1 MNDKAPYVVLLQG
14 QTPQHDSAPIDT
26 TEAFL
31 EQLTCYAYFPNDW
44 LRFARMAFGGPPA
57 LMRSARIP
65 RGWRPGD
72 PTWNHG
78 DPETDIQWFYIAKR
92 DAIERGTTFTKLE
105 EKYGELRKLLGETA

>member
-14 QTPQHDSAPIDT
+14 QSPQQDPNPYYA
-26 TEAFL
+26 TEEGL
-31 EQLTCYAYFPNDW
+31 EQMTCYAYFPNDW

-57 LMRSARIP
+57 LMRSARLP
-65 RGWRPGD
+65 RGWKLGD

-78 DPETDIQWFYIAKR
+78 DPKTELQWFYIAKR

-105 EKYGELRKLLGETA
+105 EQYGELRKLLGETA